1 MLSEEHETTSKVRL
15 SRRRMLQMAA
25 GAGALSLAS
34 SLLAACG
41 GDDDDDDSDQETSGG
56 DSTDAPTATAA
67 AEGDEPEETAAEDD
81 DSEEDADSGTEEDDG
96 GTDGG
101 EATGGDAP
109 GVMGGTGR
117 VALYSEPPTLD
128 SSWTT
133 AIVVLV
139 PSQHVFEYLFAW
151 DSAWDIQP
159 FLVDSFEIAADGLTY
174 TFQLREGIK
183 FHNGDEMVADD
194 IVKCFNRWGQLVGE
208 GIAAYES
215 ITDVVAV
222 DDYIVEISLSKPFS
236 PLLAYLTGPGG
247 GMMVMPG
254 EIAEAAGTERLE
266 EYVGTGP
273 YSFVE
278 HIPDRH
284 ILLERFEDYSPRE
297 EAPDAYAGRRTAYF
311 EELEFITVPDAAARI
326 AGVEAGDYH
335 WAEEVTRDEHERLQD
350 SSDVE
355 ALVIKPLR
363 FMGII
368 FNKAQGPMADPVL
381 RQAAL
386 YAFNHEEIMAAAFGP
401 PDFWRLQP
409 SLMPPESV
417 WFTEVGAEFYNP
429 YDPDRARELV
439 EQSDYN
445 GETVRWMG
453 PSDREDYFAV
463 ALTGVQH
470 LQDVGINAELVSM
483 DWGSVVERRTNPEE
497 YEIFNTGFSFN
508 PEPTTLSFIPANWPG
523 WWESEAKEEILDRIM
538 TATDFDE
545 RFAIWEE
552 FQQLYFEEVPAIR
565 VGDFFGLSIFRSNLK
580 GEALPVSSF
589 PIFWNVWL
597 ED

>member
-1 MLSEEHETTSKVRL
+1 V
-15 SRRRMLQMAA
+15 
-25 GAGALSLAS
+25 GALAFAS

-41 GDDDDDDSDQETSGG
+41 GDDDDDDDASDEDTTSGG
-56 DSTDAPTATAA
+56 DTADAPTATEASTDEEPDA
-67 AEGDEPEETAAEDD
+67 TTADDSDTADETEDEGDTEDEGETAA
-81 DSEEDADSGTEEDDG
+81 
-96 GTDGG
+96 GG
-101 EATGGDAP
+101 EAP

-151 DSAWDIQP
+151 DSNWDIQP
-159 FLVDSFEIAADGLTY
+159 HIADGFEVSDDGLSY
-174 TFQLREGIK
+174 TFTLREGVT
-183 FHNGDEMVADD
+183 FHNGDGLVADD
-194 IVKCFNRWGQLVGE
+194 IVKCLNRWGQLVGE
-208 GIAAYES
+208 GVSTYEAV
-215 ITDVVAV
+215 TEVVAA
-222 DDYIVEISLSKPFS
+222 DDYTVEITLSQPFS

-266 EYVGTGP
+266 EYIGTGP
-273 YSFVE
+273 FSFVE

-284 ILLERFEDYSPRE
+284 ILLERFEEYSPRE
-297 EAPDAYAGRRTAYF
+297 EPPDAFAGRRTAYF
-311 EELEFITVPDAAARI
+311 DELEFITVPDAAARI
-326 AGVEAGDYH
+326 AGVEAGDYD

-350 SSDVE
+350 SGEVE
-355 ALVIKPLR
+355 PLVIKPLR
-363 FMGII
+363 FMGVV
-368 FNKAQGPMADPVL
+368 FNKAEGPMADPVL

-386 YAFNHEEIMAAAFGP
+386 YALNHEEIMAAAFGP

-439 EQSDYN
+439 EESSYN
-445 GETVRWMG
+445 GETIRWMG
-453 PSDREDYFAV
+453 PSDREDYFGV

-483 DWGSVVERRTNPEE
+483 DWGSLVERRTEPGE

-508 PEPTTLSFIPANWPG
+508 PEPTTLSFIAANWPG
-523 WWESEAKEEILDRIM
+523 WWESEAKDEILDRIM
-538 TATDFDE
+538 TETDFE
-545 RFAIWEE
+545 ARMAVWEE
-552 FQQLYFEEVPAIR
+552 FQTLYFEEVPIIR
-565 VGDFFGLSIFRSNLK
+565 VGDFFGLSVKRSNLQ
-580 GEALPVSSF
+580 GENLPLSSF
-589 PIFWNVWL
+589 PIFWNVWID
-597 ED
+597 EG